1 MRKRPREVEDEEEEG
16 KAEWG
21 EVRGHGARSASQG
34 SLRIVVRRVASAV
47 VLPIVAALLPLL
59 GTRLLLLLL
68 LRAVRFL
75 GVLLGVLLRLL
86 VLAPVVVGLVALLGG
101 RPHRGGH
108 RGLCG

>member
-75 GVLLGVLLRLL
+75 GVLLGVLL
-86 VLAPVVVGLVALLGG
+86 GLLLGVLLG
-101 RPHRGGH
+101 V
-108 RGLCG
+108 LWLLSLV